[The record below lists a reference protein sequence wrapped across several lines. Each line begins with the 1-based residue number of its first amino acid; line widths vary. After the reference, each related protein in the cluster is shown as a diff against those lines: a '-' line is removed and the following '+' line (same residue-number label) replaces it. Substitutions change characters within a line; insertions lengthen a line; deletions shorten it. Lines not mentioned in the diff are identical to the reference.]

1 MLRGRRF
8 LVAAGITCVL
18 VLLAGCTGKR
28 GSLAPSASAA
38 TGGDTGV
45 PVGDAAVDAV
55 LSSLE
60 RTMTTSFT
68 ADYAIARKLGATR
81 ATALVSRAP
90 LATSVTIGDIRFV
103 HADIDHTCVLSA
115 NTCEDTINDARI
127 SDLGLASSFWR
138 EAPARS
144 LRVAYSRRAGA
155 PVGSDE
161 TIAGQPAHCAAVP
174 VGTGVE
180 HYCSL
185 DTGAVARWDT
195 AYVTVELTSWE
206 PAVRQ
211 EAFEIPVPA
220 RADGS

>member
-1 MLRGRRF
+1 M
-8 LVAAGITCVL
+8 AAGVTCVL
-18 VLLAGCTGKR
+18 LLLAGCTGKR
-28 GSLAPSASAA
+28 GSLATSASAA

-55 LSSLE
+55 LAGLE
-60 RTMTTSFT
+60 RAMTTSFT
-68 ADYAIARKLGATR
+68 VTYAIARKLGATQ

-103 HADIDHTCVLSA
+103 RADVDHTCVLSTK
-115 NTCEDTINDARI
+115 TCEATINDARI

-138 EAPARS
+138 AAPARS

-155 PVGSDE
+155 AVGSDE
-161 TIAGQPAHCAAVP
+161 TIAGQPAHCVAVP
-174 VGTGVE
+174 GGTGIE
-180 HYCSL
+180 RYCSL
-185 DTGAVARWDT
+185 DAGAVARWDT

-211 EAFEIPVPA
+211 ESFDIPVSP
-220 RADGS
+220 RVDGS

>member
-1 MLRGRRF
+1 M
-8 LVAAGITCVL
+8 AAGIASA
-18 VLLAGCTGKR
+18 LLLPAGCTGKR
-28 GSLAPSASAA
+28 GSLATAASAA

-45 PVGDAAVDAV
+45 PVGDAVVDAV
-55 LSSLE
+55 LAGLE

-68 ADYAIARKLGATR
+68 ATYAIARKLGATR

-103 HADIDHTCVLSA
+103 RADVDHTCVLSTK
-115 NTCEDTINDARI
+115 TCEDTINDARI

-138 EAPARS
+138 DAPARS

-155 PVGSDE
+155 AVGSDE
-161 TIAGQPAHCAAVP
+161 TIAGQPAHCVAVP

-180 HYCSL
+180 RYCSL

-211 EAFEIPVPA
+211 EAFEIPVTP
-220 RADGS
+220 RVDGS